1 MWWVGRKHPIK
12 LWCLATVV
20 NIKASPINQSFAYK
34 SEFKI
39 EENLIQ
45 QAIFN

>member
-1 MWWVGRKHPIK
+1 MCWVGRKHPIK
-12 LWCLATVV
+12 FWCLATVV
-20 NIKASPINQSFAYK
+20 KNKASPINQRFAYK

-45 QAIFN
+45 QAIFD